1 MCGDYEKYKN
11 SGLLI
16 SKDKFIQEV
25 NMKSEEEAF
34 CLLNDCF
41 TSGKLI
47 DCLPKQLRPTSY
59 EQAYSIQSKYDER
72 STSRIGWKIAATSK
86 AGQAHIGV
94 NEPLIGRLNSKM
106 VVKHG
111 RPVSLWSNRMKVAE
125 AEFVFK
131 FEKNISPRKRPYEH
145 DEVNDLISD
154 LYLGLEFPNSRF
166 NDFAT
171 VGFLSLIA
179 DNACAHQFMLGPV
192 VPEIW
197 RDMKLSCHSV
207 KGIVSDSKI
216 YNGTGANVLGDP
228 KKALLW
234 FVNEASKYNIT
245 INAGEIVTTGTCT
258 IPMPI
263 APKDKLVVDFGK
275 LGSMSCDIIV

>member
-1 MCGDYEKYKN
+1 MSRDE
-11 SGLLI
+11 
-16 SKDKFIQEV
+16 FIQEV
-25 NMKSEEEAF
+25 NMNSEAEAF
-34 CLLNDCF
+34 RLLSDCF

-47 DCLPKQLRPTSY
+47 DCLPKQLRPKSY
-59 EQAYSIQSKYDER
+59 EQAYSIQSKQDEF

-106 VVKHG
+106 LVKQG

-131 FEKNISPRKRPYEH
+131 FEKNVSPRKKLYEH
-145 DEVNDLISD
+145 DEVIDFISD

-179 DNACAHQFMLGPV
+179 DNACAHQFMLGPL

-197 RDMKLSCHSV
+197 RDMKLSSHSV
-207 KGIVSDSKI
+207 KGIISDSKI
-216 YNGTGANVLGDP
+216 YYGTGANVLGDP

-245 INAGEIVTTGTCT
+245 IKAGEIVTTGTCT
-258 IPMPI
+258 IPMRI
-263 APKDKLVVDFGK
+263 APEDRLVVDFGK
-275 LGSMSCDIIV
+275 LGSMSCDIIA